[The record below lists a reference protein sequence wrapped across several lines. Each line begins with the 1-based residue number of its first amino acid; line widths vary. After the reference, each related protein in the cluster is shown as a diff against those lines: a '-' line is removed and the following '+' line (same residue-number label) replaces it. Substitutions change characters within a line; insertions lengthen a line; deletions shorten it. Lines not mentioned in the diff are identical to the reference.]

1 RSVPGI
7 IRRSFSFELEDKPGT
22 FLQIANGLSATKY
35 DVQSEVLTQDGEPQ
49 LIKDAT
55 KVMLVIPTDQG
66 NTVALSFAA
75 AKDGTLSQLSETP
88 DLEVLRSV
96 NRAVLL
102 PLNTLDNIRSIG
114 DSTPPVGGAI
124 ASVKRTEDD
133 RVQITST
140 QAATLE
146 PGNSVKIQGTTHYN
160 GYYLAQK
167 IDDNTF
173 EITAKWVDGDSKDW
187 QLGTWEEIPKEQS
200 GLIFDGI
207 ITAAESTSDGKL
219 RITSLNHG
227 LENGDGVQISDTQG
241 LNGTYPVMAIDG
253 NSFTL
258 DVTWQPGKAA
268 NVKLESR
275 GISFDGTGDY
285 IDIPAL
291 LELKSPSPDYDFGE
305 TYSAWIQVP
314 SSMAGEQIIVGQK
327 GQLMQLMLEDSK
339 VVLKIQCSDG
349 FHQIEDPNPVPINQW
364 VHYAGSFSCIH
375 NKTSDGTKTTETML
389 VLCRNGQRVATKVVP
404 TMPETKSQDQDS
416 DGSSNRKQQ
425 SWLPEFLIG
434 GTATSNYFTGK
445 IADVQV
451 WNRVREPQ
459 EILDSMYL
467 RLTGK
472 EVGLVGY
479 WRLGAI
485 AEGDQREV
493 VDFSVFGNN
502 GVVHGDG
509 DLFVSAVTLERTL
522 KDEVTQIVKYTN
534 DDLVA
539 VTQRAT
545 YEESFEFKLNR
556 SLDPTLD
563 PTLDFTP
570 DPNNVDGN
578 GHKIFEFSY
587 WGKANRNSEKRE
599 SFTGVMETFQLKDGW
614 YQASARFTVPEGVK
628 LVRCFELSN
637 VLGNWTT
644 LEIRKHQMQLV
655 SDAITEAKYSD
666 EVNLP
671 TLDDQQVERREAFQK
686 LARYEQEAAALMLRK
701 WQLERA
707 SKSGVKHNLKSQIE
721 ALQTEVAT
729 LQSSY
734 DDEVGKF
741 ENYWCKITAKHSGK
755 VIGVEGGKTNDGANV
770 LQWGWQ
776 NVDNQKWRF
785 KPVDKPADKPAEYYK
800 IVCKHS
806 ATEKV
811 LNVNEPRNRNGGNIS
826 LWHSANVDH
835 QKWKRE
841 PVDNNSAYKIIA
853 KHSGK
858 VLDVSQGHSA
868 DGTNIQQW
876 DWSNVENQKWTIET
890 LEEHCNNNIQDANQ
904 KLGNKRTE
912 LARAESQLRDI
923 NEAQNRLSIVTARLD
938 FVQREM
944 AVLTSGQSGK
954 EPVALEMATLKTD
967 TRKLKTQ
974 GALLNFVCPASRIT
988 AIETCEGN
996 VQLSYFDDQ
1005 GKMRQTNFDATA
1017 DSRGVSS
1024 ILCKQKIRAENGQ

>member
-1 RSVPGI
+1 
-7 IRRSFSFELEDKPGT
+7 
-22 FLQIANGLSATKY
+22 
-35 DVQSEVLTQDGEPQ
+35 
-49 LIKDAT
+49 
-55 KVMLVIPTDQG
+55 
-66 NTVALSFAA
+66 
-75 AKDGTLSQLSETP
+75 
-88 DLEVLRSV
+88 
-96 NRAVLL
+96 
-102 PLNTLDNIRSIG
+102 
-114 DSTPPVGGAI
+114 
-124 ASVKRTEDD
+124 
-133 RVQITST
+133 
-140 QAATLE
+140 
-146 PGNSVKIQGTTHYN
+146 
-160 GYYLAQK
+160 
-167 IDDNTF
+167 
-173 EITAKWVDGDSKDW
+173 
-187 QLGTWEEIPKEQS
+187 
-200 GLIFDGI
+200 
-207 ITAAESTSDGKL
+207 
-219 RITSLNHG
+219 
-227 LENGDGVQISDTQG
+227 
-241 LNGTYPVMAIDG
+241 
-253 NSFTL
+253 
-258 DVTWQPGKAA
+258 
-268 NVKLESR
+268 
-275 GISFDGTGDY
+275 
-285 IDIPAL
+285 
-291 LELKSPSPDYDFGE
+291 
-305 TYSAWIQVP
+305 
-314 SSMAGEQIIVGQK
+314 
-327 GQLMQLMLEDSK
+327 
-339 VVLKIQCSDG
+339 
-349 FHQIEDPNPVPINQW
+349 
-364 VHYAGSFSCIH
+364 
-375 NKTSDGTKTTETML
+375 
-389 VLCRNGQRVATKVVP
+389 
-404 TMPETKSQDQDS
+404 
-416 DGSSNRKQQ
+416 
-425 SWLPEFLIG
+425 
-434 GTATSNYFTGK
+434 
-445 IADVQV
+445 
-451 WNRVREPQ
+451 
-459 EILDSMYL
+459 
-467 RLTGK
+467 
-472 EVGLVGY
+472 
-479 WRLGAI
+479 
-485 AEGDQREV
+485 
-493 VDFSVFGNN
+493 
-502 GVVHGDG
+502 
-509 DLFVSAVTLERTL
+509 
-522 KDEVTQIVKYTN
+522 N

-1017 DSRGVSS
+1017 DSRNAQFEQWLPDQLPVSLQLSGDGS
-1024 ILCKQKIRAENGQ
+1024 INYGNLNLANRSFTVEFWAKRDQLDRMAMILSQGETEVNKGLHIGFRSDGKFTFAFYSDDLDTDSPYNDFEWHHWVCVYELEGKTRTIYRDGEQIGQDHANKIYQGSGNLVLGQRFDAKHSFVGRLAEVRIWQVALTQEEIKINSKIRLSGNEPGLLAYYPLHEPSQVRDLTGSQKDAEILGTASWCRSTVPIGQFKPSEISLDGVDDYLEIANSEAINFATNQDFTVEAWIKADRIQQDTKNTDNDIIEKWSGQSGYPYVIRYVNTSGKIYAARYDGTKSASINST